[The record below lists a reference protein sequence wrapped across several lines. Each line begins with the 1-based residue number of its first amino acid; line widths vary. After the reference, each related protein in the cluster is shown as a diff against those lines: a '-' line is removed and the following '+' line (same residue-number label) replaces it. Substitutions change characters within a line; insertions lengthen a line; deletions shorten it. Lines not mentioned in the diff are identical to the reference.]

1 MIIKYSIHRYIFL
14 LAIVS
19 TLCFVEISSAIA
31 KPTTAE
37 TKDTFIQQSI
47 ILNLSPWKVGIA
59 TVANHI
65 DINIQFSEAPNPI
78 PKKGDFKIG
87 GKTLEQRYAGKL
99 RRQGITIGTIGN
111 DPKHYKIRIGGKTG
125 EVISALPLHTNLIY
139 RDRYQVTLVKGGTK
153 SFIDLIKKYMNSV
166 RTSFQSVWEKGD
178 VVINWTTEAE
188 LNNAGFNILRSETP
202 KGPFEPINAKLIPSA
217 GSADTQHTYK
227 WIDTTAKRGTDYYY
241 QIEDLSFSG
250 KRNQLATIKLEA
262 LISPKNKLTTQWG
275 AVKRRY

>member
-1 MIIKYSIHRYIFL
+1 MTYSKVSIQKCFFLSMIVFIFICSI
-14 LAIVS
+14 
-19 TLCFVEISSAIA
+19 SAAA
-31 KPTTAE
+31 KPKTAK
-37 TKDTFIQQSI
+37 TASI
-47 ILNLSPWKVGIA
+47 YVDESIRGLFYYISANQLS
-59 TVANHI
+59 I
-65 DINIQFSEAPNPI
+65 DITFSEVPDSMPR
-78 PKKGDFKIG
+78 KKDFFVN
-87 GKTLEQRYAGKL
+87 GKALEDYYAGKL
-99 RRQGITIGTIGN
+99 GTQGILIGTIKSNPLHYRLNIYGKTGPEN
-111 DPKHYKIRIGGKTG
+111 HPHIELPNPLSYKHYKATLIRGST
-125 EVISALPLHTNLIY
+125 VP
-139 RDRYQVTLVKGGTK
+139 
-153 SFIDLIKKYMNSV
+153 FIDLIKKYMSSV

-178 VVINWTTEAE
+178 VVISWTTEAE